1 MHFFNSDIFSTLIAI
16 KAKNHNKLIENQ
28 IMDLLFLEVL
38 NQDFFKKMIHT
49 QSLPSLKINNFV
61 HKTFALLINFY
72 YFWNIGDFTLILA
85 FKMLCFYVT

>member
-38 NQDFFKKMIHT
+38 NQDFKKNDPHSI
-49 QSLPSLKINNFV
+49 I
-61 HKTFALLINFY
+61 
-72 YFWNIGDFTLILA
+72 A
-85 FKMLCFYVT
+85 FIENK